1 MDKNKIKKFAINAR
15 KSLRDTTEVQLAN
28 LGITDEKINDE
39 LSISTKDKKYYVDDN
54 ENNALTGKQIGWRKD
69 VVNELKN
76 RGYDDDPKTVFDDF
90 IEEVAYTWFNRII
103 AIRFMEVNNYLP
115 SRVSVLTSE
124 EGKAEP
130 DIINE
135 AMEIE
140 DDLGGYSDSEKELI
154 STALTERTPEL
165 MDKLYA
171 MLFIKQCDALSDIL
185 PGLFEKTNDYL
196 KLLFTPNYNR
206 GVIQDLIN
214 EIPAS
219 YFDVNE
225 EGQVQIIGWLYQ
237 YYNSELKDTA
247 FKKKKYQTDDIAP
260 VTQLFTPDWIVRYMV
275 ENSLGRYWVDI
286 LHSRGDERSEKEIA
300 NEFGWKYYMP
310 ASDQNNIGLDKELAN
325 KDVKDI
331 KFIDPAM
338 GSGHI
343 LVYAFDVFMQIY
355 ESEGYSKR
363 DAAVSILK
371 NNLYG
376 LDIDKRAY
384 QLSSFALLMK
394 AREKDRR
401 LFRRDYNINLFDV
414 PRSRYDIENY
424 QNIIDS
430 SSNID
435 KDKTRSD
442 LKNILDVFKY
452 GDDLG
457 SIINISK
464 DVDISDLKELISSD
478 NDEGQIDL
486 LSDSVKEELEIILN
500 VVEVLNNKYDVSVT
514 NPPYMGGGKMDAPLK
529 KYVQKNYPDSKADLF
544 SVFMEKLMSMTK
556 DDGYIGMVTMHS
568 WMFLSNFE
576 KLRKKLQ
583 KHTIINMAH
592 LGTRAFEEIGGEVVQ
607 TTTFILQGRKNNG
620 YVGNYERL
628 VDYGSQDGKEEKYL
642 EIVDGKENADLYQ
655 VNQDNFHK
663 ISGSPIAYWASE
675 NLIEDFEKGIPLGKL
690 VDAKEGMGTSDNKK
704 FLREWFEVKL
714 KDICFNASN
723 IECSI
728 QSKRKWFPYNK
739 GGSFRKWYGNYDFVV
754 NWEQNGKEIRNFKWP
769 NGKIRSNI
777 RNEEYYFKNAITWP
791 LITSGTLSMRYRV
804 AGSIHDVSGKSAFS
818 DNVDLLKSILGFGNS
833 KVMGITVKILNPTI
847 NFQNGDVVRVPILK
861 IKDKKTVLN
870 LVDDSIS
877 LSKSDWDAFETSW
890 DFKRSPLLVN
900 RAVTLEQAYNNW
912 SQEALNRFN
921 QLKDNEEEL
930 NRIFIDLYGLQDE
943 LTPEEDDMEVSV
955 RKADQVRDIKA
966 FLSYFIGCVFGRY
979 SLDQDGLAY
988 AGGDWNASLYS
999 TFKPNKENIILLTDR
1014 QYFDDER
1021 DIIVRLRE
1029 FLSKTFDPE
1038 HLTDNM
1044 NFIAQTLDPKKFERG
1059 VSAEQIIRDYFVNDF
1074 YKDHAKIYQKRPIY
1088 WEFNSGRNKGFKA
1101 LMYLHRYTPEQLA
1114 MVRQYLHDLQPA
1126 MNDLIEIDND
1136 LLDQETTASAKSKY
1150 RKIISTLNKQM
1161 NELVKYDQVLDH
1173 LSQSPVDLDLDDGV
1187 LANHDKLQQGE
1198 KLLTK
1203 L

>member
-140 DDLGGYSDSEKELI
+140 DDLGGYSDSEKKLI

-237 YYNSELKDTA
+237 YYNNEPHEKVVNMNGKAIKKDEIPA
-247 FKKKKYQTDDIAP
+247 A
-260 VTQLFTPDWIVRYMV
+260 TQLFTPDWIVRYMV
-275 ENSLGRYWVDI
+275 DNSLG
-286 LHSRGDERSEKEIA
+286 
-300 NEFGWKYYMP
+300 KYYLERHENSQLKDELKYLLP
-310 ASDQNNIGLDKELAN
+310 SKIESVNNDQDISEYKFLDN
-325 KDVKDI
+325 
-331 KFIDPAM
+331 AM

-343 LVYAFDVFMQIY
+343 LIYAFDLLMKMY
-355 ESEGYSKR
+355 LEEGYSKR
-363 DAAVSILK
+363 DAAQKIIE
-371 NNLYG
+371 NNIFG
-376 LDIDKRAY
+376 LEIDKRAF
-384 QLSSFALLMK
+384 QLAYFALMMK
-394 AREKDRR
+394 GREYDRR
-401 LFRRDYNINLFDV
+401 FFRRNVANNLYYFEDLHVSEDFYNF
-414 PRSRYDIENY
+414 
-424 QNIIDS
+424 ID
-430 SSNID
+430 NE
-435 KDKTRSD
+435 KTKED
-442 LKNILDVFKY
+442 LKKLAEVFA
-452 GDDLG
+452 DATELG
-457 SIINISK
+457 SIIKIDQDIDADNLQSTVEKIDFDDSLDVFGNKRTK
-464 DVDISDLKELISSD
+464 DKILKI
-478 NDEGQIDL
+478 
-486 LSDSVKEELEIILN
+486 LSIVRIMT
-500 VVEVLNNKYDVSVT
+500 NKYETVVT
-514 NPPYMGGGKMDAPLK
+514 NPPYMNKFDKKLK
-529 KYVQKNYPDSKADLF
+529 KYLRNNYKDYSKDLF
-544 SVFMEKLMSMTK
+544 SVFIYHNMHLLRDGGYSGYMTPL
-556 DDGYIGMVTMHS
+556 V
-568 WMFLSNFE
+568 WMFIKSYEPLRKDIIDNVNINSLIQMEYSAFEEATVPINTFILKKSDEKSGTYLRLSNFKGGMAVQE
-576 KLRKKLQ
+576 Q
-583 KHTIINMAH
+583 KVLEAIADP
-592 LGTRAFEEIGGEVVQ
+592 EI
-607 TTTFILQGRKNNG
+607 
-620 YVGNYERL
+620 
-628 VDYGSQDGKEEKYL
+628 KYL
-642 EIVDGKENADLYQ
+642 YHADQY
-655 VNQDNFHK
+655 NFDK
-663 ISGSPIAYWASE
+663 IPGSPIAYWASK
-675 NLIEDFEKGIPLGKL
+675 NLIEDFDAGSALGDKF
-690 VDAKEGMGTSDNKK
+690 KTITGSSTGNNKR
-704 FLREWFEVKL
+704 FLRFWYEV
-714 KDICFNASN
+714 
-723 IECSI
+723 
-728 QSKRKWFPYNK
+728 SKYKIGFHLPDQYNGIGYKWILCNK
-739 GGSFRKWYGNYDFVV
+739 GGAFRKWYGNGTYII
-754 NWEQNGKEIRNFKWP
+754 NWENDGKELKA
-769 NGKIRSNI
+769 
-777 RNEEYYFKNAITWP
+777 YATFKNHGKHWSRFLKSLDKFYQEGITWSKV
-791 LITSGTLSMRYRV
+791 TSSNFSARYMPE
-804 AGSIHDVSGKSAFS
+804 GYIMESAACAIMPS
-818 DNVDLLKSILGFGNS
+818 HTDIGLLLGLVNS
-833 KVMGITVKILNPTI
+833 KIAQIILNIKNPTI
-847 NFQNGDVVRVPILK
+847 NMQTSDVMAIPLIKPSDDQISYIKSLVKDNILITK
-861 IKDKKTVLN
+861 L
-870 LVDDSIS
+870 
-877 LSKSDWDAFETSW
+877 DWDSRESVW
-890 DFKRSPLLVN
+890 DYQTDPLLKQKK
-900 RAVTLEQAYNNW
+900 ATIKQAYSSW
-912 SQEALNRFN
+912 ISESLDRFN
-921 QLKDNEEEL
+921 QLKANEEEL

-943 LTPEEDDMEVSV
+943 LTPEEDDKEVSV

-979 SLDQDGLAY
+979 SLDQDGLVY
-988 AGGDWNASLYS
+988 AGGDWDTSLYS

-1038 HLTDNM
+1038 YLTNNM

-1136 LLDQETTASAKSKY
+1136 LLNQETTASAKSKY

-1187 LANHDKLQQGE
+1187 LTNHDKLQQGE

>member
-135 AMEIE
+135 AMEIK

-237 YYNSELKDTA
+237 YYNNEPHEKVVNMNGKAIKKDEIPA
-247 FKKKKYQTDDIAP
+247 A
-260 VTQLFTPDWIVRYMV
+260 TQLFTPDWIVRYMV
-275 ENSLGRYWVDI
+275 DNSLG
-286 LHSRGDERSEKEIA
+286 
-300 NEFGWKYYMP
+300 KYYLERHENSQLKDELKYLLP
-310 ASDQNNIGLDKELAN
+310 SKIESVNNDQDISEYKFLDN
-325 KDVKDI
+325 
-331 KFIDPAM
+331 AM

-343 LVYAFDVFMQIY
+343 LIYAFDLLMKMY
-355 ESEGYSKR
+355 LEEGYSKR
-363 DAAVSILK
+363 DAAQKIIE
-371 NNLYG
+371 NNIFG
-376 LDIDKRAY
+376 LEIDKRAF
-384 QLSSFALLMK
+384 QLAYFALMMK
-394 AREKDRR
+394 GREYDRR
-401 LFRRDYNINLFDV
+401 FFRRNVANNLYYFEDLHVSEDFYNF
-414 PRSRYDIENY
+414 
-424 QNIIDS
+424 ID
-430 SSNID
+430 NE
-435 KDKTRSD
+435 KTKED
-442 LKNILDVFKY
+442 LKKLAEVFA
-452 GDDLG
+452 DATELG
-457 SIINISK
+457 SIIKIDQDIDADNLQSTVEKIDFDDSLDVFGNKRTK
-464 DVDISDLKELISSD
+464 DKILKI
-478 NDEGQIDL
+478 
-486 LSDSVKEELEIILN
+486 LSIVRIMT
-500 VVEVLNNKYDVSVT
+500 NKYETVVT
-514 NPPYMGGGKMDAPLK
+514 NPPYMNKFDKKLK
-529 KYVQKNYPDSKADLF
+529 KYLRNNYKDYSKDLF
-544 SVFMEKLMSMTK
+544 SVFIYHNMHLLRDGGYSGYMTPL
-556 DDGYIGMVTMHS
+556 V
-568 WMFLSNFE
+568 WMFIKSYEPLRKDIIDNVNINSLIQMEYSAFEEATVPINTFILKKSDEKSGTYLRLSNFKGGMAVQE
-576 KLRKKLQ
+576 Q
-583 KHTIINMAH
+583 KVLEAIADP
-592 LGTRAFEEIGGEVVQ
+592 EI
-607 TTTFILQGRKNNG
+607 
-620 YVGNYERL
+620 
-628 VDYGSQDGKEEKYL
+628 KYL
-642 EIVDGKENADLYQ
+642 YHADQY
-655 VNQDNFHK
+655 NFDK
-663 ISGSPIAYWASE
+663 IPGSPIAYWASK

-728 QSKRKWFPYNK
+728 QLKRKWFPYNK

-1187 LANHDKLQQGE
+1187 LTNHDKLQQGE

>member
-54 ENNALTGKQIGWRKD
+54 ESNALTGKQIGWRKD

-76 RGYDDDPKTVFDDF
+76 RGYDDDPKTVFNDF
-90 IEEVAYTWFNRII
+90 VEEVAYTWFNRII

-140 DDLGGYSDSEKELI
+140 DDLGGYREAEKELI

-185 PGLFEKTNDYL
+185 SGLFEKTNDYF

-275 ENSLGRYWVDI
+275 ENSLGRYWEDI

-310 ASDQNNIGLDKELAN
+310 TSDHNNTVIDKELAN
-325 KDVKDI
+325 IEVKDI
-331 KFIDPAM
+331 KFVDPAM

-478 NDEGQIDL
+478 NDEGQIDF
-486 LSDSVKEELEIILN
+486 LSDSVKEELENILN

-529 KYVQKNYPDSKADLF
+529 KYVQKNYPD
-544 SVFMEKLMSMTK
+544 
-556 DDGYIGMVTMHS
+556 
-568 WMFLSNFE
+568 
-576 KLRKKLQ
+576 
-583 KHTIINMAH
+583 
-592 LGTRAFEEIGGEVVQ
+592 
-607 TTTFILQGRKNNG
+607 
-620 YVGNYERL
+620 
-628 VDYGSQDGKEEKYL
+628 
-642 EIVDGKENADLYQ
+642 
-655 VNQDNFHK
+655 
-663 ISGSPIAYWASE
+663 
-675 NLIEDFEKGIPLGKL
+675 
-690 VDAKEGMGTSDNKK
+690 
-704 FLREWFEVKL
+704 
-714 KDICFNASN
+714 
-723 IECSI
+723 
-728 QSKRKWFPYNK
+728 
-739 GGSFRKWYGNYDFVV
+739 
-754 NWEQNGKEIRNFKWP
+754 
-769 NGKIRSNI
+769 
-777 RNEEYYFKNAITWP
+777 
-791 LITSGTLSMRYRV
+791 
-804 AGSIHDVSGKSAFS
+804 
-818 DNVDLLKSILGFGNS
+818 
-833 KVMGITVKILNPTI
+833 
-847 NFQNGDVVRVPILK
+847 
-861 IKDKKTVLN
+861 
-870 LVDDSIS
+870 
-877 LSKSDWDAFETSW
+877 
-890 DFKRSPLLVN
+890 
-900 RAVTLEQAYNNW
+900 
-912 SQEALNRFN
+912 
-921 QLKDNEEEL
+921 
-930 NRIFIDLYGLQDE
+930 
-943 LTPEEDDMEVSV
+943 
-955 RKADQVRDIKA
+955 
-966 FLSYFIGCVFGRY
+966 
-979 SLDQDGLAY
+979 
-988 AGGDWNASLYS
+988 
-999 TFKPNKENIILLTDR
+999 
-1014 QYFDDER
+1014 
-1021 DIIVRLRE
+1021 
-1029 FLSKTFDPE
+1029 
-1038 HLTDNM
+1038 
-1044 NFIAQTLDPKKFERG
+1044 
-1059 VSAEQIIRDYFVNDF
+1059 
-1074 YKDHAKIYQKRPIY
+1074 
-1088 WEFNSGRNKGFKA
+1088 
-1101 LMYLHRYTPEQLA
+1101 
-1114 MVRQYLHDLQPA
+1114 
-1126 MNDLIEIDND
+1126 
-1136 LLDQETTASAKSKY
+1136 
-1150 RKIISTLNKQM
+1150 
-1161 NELVKYDQVLDH
+1161 
-1173 LSQSPVDLDLDDGV
+1173 
-1187 LANHDKLQQGE
+1187 
-1198 KLLTK
+1198 
-1203 L
+1203 

>member
-54 ENNALTGKQIGWRKD
+54 ESNALTGKQIGWRKD

-76 RGYDDDPKTVFDDF
+76 RGYDDDPKTVFNDF
-90 IEEVAYTWFNRII
+90 VEEVAYTWFNRII

-140 DDLGGYSDSEKELI
+140 DDLGGYREAEKELI

-165 MDKLYA
+165 MDRLYA
-171 MLFIKQCDALSDIL
+171 MIFIKQSDALSDIL

-225 EGQVQIIGWLYQ
+225 EGQVQINGWLYQ

-452 GDDLG
+452 GEDLG

-714 KDICFNASN
+714 KDICFSASN

>member
-54 ENNALTGKQIGWRKD
+54 ESNALTGKQIGWRKD

-76 RGYDDDPKTVFDDF
+76 RGYDDDPKTVFNDF
-90 IEEVAYTWFNRII
+90 VEEVAYTWFNRII

-140 DDLGGYSDSEKELI
+140 DDLGGYREAEKELI

-185 PGLFEKTNDYL
+185 SGLFEKTNDYL

-237 YYNSELKDTA
+237 YYNSEPHEKVVNMNGKAIKKDEIPA
-247 FKKKKYQTDDIAP
+247 A
-260 VTQLFTPDWIVRYMV
+260 TQLFTPDWIVRYMV
-275 ENSLGRYWVDI
+275 DNSLG
-286 LHSRGDERSEKEIA
+286 
-300 NEFGWKYYMP
+300 KYYLERHENSQLKDELKYLLP
-310 ASDQNNIGLDKELAN
+310 SKIESVNNDQDISEYKFLDN
-325 KDVKDI
+325 
-331 KFIDPAM
+331 AM
-338 GSGHI
+338 GSGHVLI
-343 LVYAFDVFMQIY
+343 YAFDLLMKMY
-355 ESEGYSKR
+355 LEEGYSKR
-363 DAAVSILK
+363 DAAQKIIE
-371 NNLYG
+371 NNIFG
-376 LDIDKRAY
+376 LEIDKRAF
-384 QLSSFALLMK
+384 QLAYFALMMK
-394 AREKDRR
+394 GREYDRR
-401 LFRRDYNINLFDV
+401 FFRRNVANNLYYFEDLRVSEDFYNF
-414 PRSRYDIENY
+414 
-424 QNIIDS
+424 ID
-430 SSNID
+430 NE
-435 KDKTRSD
+435 KTKED
-442 LKNILDVFKY
+442 LKKLVEVFA
-452 GDDLG
+452 DATELG
-457 SIINISK
+457 SIIKIDQDIDTDNLQSTVEKIAFDESLDVFGNKRTK
-464 DVDISDLKELISSD
+464 DKILKI
-478 NDEGQIDL
+478 
-486 LSDSVKEELEIILN
+486 LSIVRIMT
-500 VVEVLNNKYDVSVT
+500 NKYETVVT
-514 NPPYMGGGKMDAPLK
+514 NPPYMNKFDKKLK
-529 KYVQKNYPDSKADLF
+529 KYLRDNYKDYSKDLF
-544 SVFMEKLMSMTK
+544 SVFIYHNMHLLRDGGYSGYMTPL
-556 DDGYIGMVTMHS
+556 V
-568 WMFLSNFE
+568 WMFIKSYEPLRKDIIDKTNINSLIQMEYSAFEEATVPINTFILKKSDEKSGTYLRLSNFKGGMTVQE
-576 KLRKKLQ
+576 Q
-583 KHTIINMAH
+583 KVLEAIANP
-592 LGTRAFEEIGGEVVQ
+592 EV
-607 TTTFILQGRKNNG
+607 
-620 YVGNYERL
+620 
-628 VDYGSQDGKEEKYL
+628 KYL
-642 EIVDGKENADLYQ
+642 YRAAQN
-655 VNQDNFHK
+655 NFDK
-663 ISGSPIAYWASE
+663 IPGSPIAYWASK

-966 FLSYFIGCVFGRY
+966 FLSFFIGCVFGRY

-1059 VSAEQIIRDYFVNDF
+1059 VSAEQIIRDYFANDF

>member
-15 KSLRDTTEVQLAN
+15 KSLRDTTEVRLAN

-140 DDLGGYSDSEKELI
+140 DDLGGYREAEKELI

-237 YYNSELKDTA
+237 YYNNEPHEKVVNMNGKAIKKDEIPA
-247 FKKKKYQTDDIAP
+247 A
-260 VTQLFTPDWIVRYMV
+260 TQLFTPDWIVRYMV
-275 ENSLGRYWVDI
+275 DNSLG
-286 LHSRGDERSEKEIA
+286 
-300 NEFGWKYYMP
+300 KYYLERHENSQLKDELKYLLP
-310 ASDQNNIGLDKELAN
+310 SKIESVNNDQDISEYKFLDN
-325 KDVKDI
+325 
-331 KFIDPAM
+331 AM

-343 LVYAFDVFMQIY
+343 LIYAFDLLMKMY
-355 ESEGYSKR
+355 LEEGYSKR
-363 DAAVSILK
+363 DAAQKIIE
-371 NNLYG
+371 NNIFG
-376 LDIDKRAY
+376 LEIDKRAF
-384 QLSSFALLMK
+384 QLAYFALMMK
-394 AREKDRR
+394 GREYDRR
-401 LFRRDYNINLFDV
+401 FFRRNVANNLYYFEDLHVSEDFYNF
-414 PRSRYDIENY
+414 
-424 QNIIDS
+424 ID
-430 SSNID
+430 NE
-435 KDKTRSD
+435 KTKED
-442 LKNILDVFKY
+442 LKKLAEVFA
-452 GDDLG
+452 DATELG
-457 SIINISK
+457 SIIKIDQDIDTNNLKSTIKKIDFDDSLDVFGNKRTK
-464 DVDISDLKELISSD
+464 DKILKI
-478 NDEGQIDL
+478 
-486 LSDSVKEELEIILN
+486 LSIVRIMT
-500 VVEVLNNKYDVSVT
+500 NKYETVVT
-514 NPPYMGGGKMDAPLK
+514 NPPYMNKFDKNLK
-529 KYVQKNYPDSKADLF
+529 KYLRNNYKDYSKDLF
-544 SVFMEKLMSMTK
+544 SVFIYHNMHLLRDGGYSGYMTPL
-556 DDGYIGMVTMHS
+556 V
-568 WMFLSNFE
+568 WMFIKSYEPLRKDIIDNVNINSLIQMEYSAFEEATVPINTFILKKADEKSGTYLRLSNFKGGMAVQE
-576 KLRKKLQ
+576 Q
-583 KHTIINMAH
+583 KVLEAIADP
-592 LGTRAFEEIGGEVVQ
+592 EV
-607 TTTFILQGRKNNG
+607 
-620 YVGNYERL
+620 
-628 VDYGSQDGKEEKYL
+628 KYL
-642 EIVDGKENADLYQ
+642 YHAD
-655 VNQDNFHK
+655 QDNFDK
-663 ISGSPIAYWASE
+663 IPGSPIAYWASK
-675 NLIEDFEKGIPLGKL
+675 NLIEDFENQSLYKCTI
-690 VDAKEGMGTSDNKK
+690 SDGQNKTGNNKK
-704 FLREWFEVKL
+704 FVRLYWEVNNCKIG
-714 KDICFNASN
+714 KDKKWLFYA
-723 IECSI
+723 
-728 QSKRKWFPYNK
+728 KGGGYRKW
-739 GGSFRKWYGNYDFVV
+739 WGNITSIV
-754 NWEQNGKEIRNFKWP
+754 NWSPEIRSFYRKD
-769 NGKIRSNI
+769 KIARI
-777 RNEEYYFKNAITWP
+777 IPEYLWYMKGITWG
-791 LITSGTLSMRYRV
+791 LITSKSPSFRILPEDSTFDVG
-804 AGSIHDVSGKSAFS
+804 GSSIFFKDKELIEYVIA
-818 DNVDLLKSILGFGNS
+818 LLNS
-833 KVMGITVKILNPTI
+833 KVYLTIAQIMNPTL
-847 NFQNGDVVRVPILK
+847 NFQV
-861 IKDKKTVLN
+861 KDIRSMPLIISNREKVE
-870 LVDDSIS
+870 SIS
-877 LSKSDWDAFETSW
+877 DKNIDISKQDWDAFETSW
-890 DFKRSPLLVN
+890 DFKCSPLLVN
-900 RAVTLEQAYNNW
+900 KATTLEQAYNNW
-912 SQEALNRFN
+912 SQEALDRFN
-921 QLKDNEEEL
+921 QLKANEEEL
-930 NRIFIDLYGLQDE
+930 NRIFIDLYSLQDE
-943 LTPEEDDMEVSV
+943 LTPEEEDKEVSV
-955 RKADQVRDIKA
+955 RKADRVRDIKA

-979 SLDQDGLAY
+979 SLDQDGLAF

-1044 NFIAQTLDPKKFERG
+1044 NFIAQTLDPKTFERG

>member
-1088 WEFNSGRNKGFKA
+1088 WDFNSGRNKGFKA

>member
-15 KSLRDTTEVQLAN
+15 KNLRDTTEVQLAN

-54 ENNALTGKQIGWRKD
+54 ESNALTGKQIGWRKD

-76 RGYDDDPKTVFDDF
+76 RGYDDDTKTVFNDF
-90 IEEVAYTWFNRII
+90 VEEVAYTWFNRII

-140 DDLGGYSDSEKELI
+140 DDLGGYREAEKELI

-165 MDKLYA
+165 MDRLYA
-171 MLFIKQCDALSDIL
+171 MLFIKQSDALSDIL

-655 VNQDNFHK
+655 INQDNFDK
-663 ISGSPIAYWASE
+663 IPGSPIAYWAIQS
-675 NLIEDFEKGIPLGKL
+675 LYEDFKIG
-690 VDAKEGMGTSDNKK
+690 KK
-704 FLREWFEVKL
+704 FNGETKKGVLTGNNKLYLRLWYEVLHSKLSCNMESYKDMINSNFKWFPVT
-714 KDICFNASN
+714 SGG
-723 IECSI
+723 
-728 QSKRKWFPYNK
+728 QKRKWF
-739 GGSFRKWYGNYDFVV
+739 GNFDTVV
-754 NWEQNGKEIRNFKWP
+754 NLENGGEDIKENVKNYRLREPK
-769 NGKIRSNI
+769 
-777 RNEEYYFKNAITWP
+777 YYFKEALTWTEV
-791 LITSGTLSMRYRV
+791 TSGIFNCRYVPTGILFGNGGPV
-804 AGSIHDVSGKSAFS
+804 AFI
-818 DNVDLLKSILGFGNS
+818 NNNDLYYYLGLLNS
-833 KVMGITVKILNPTI
+833 KVAMAVLSFIAPTI
-847 NFQNGDVVRVPILK
+847 NFGPEQIKKIPILYCTK
-861 IKDKKTVLN
+861 ITVVN
-870 LVDDSIS
+870 NIVKNNISIA
-877 LSKSDWDAFETSW
+877 KQDWDAFETSW
-890 DFKRSPLLVN
+890 DFKCSPLLVN
-900 RAVTLEQAYNNW
+900 KATTLEQAYNNW
-912 SQEALNRFN
+912 SQEALDRFN
-921 QLKDNEEEL
+921 QLKANEEEL
-930 NRIFIDLYGLQDE
+930 NRIFIDLYSLQDE
-943 LTPEEDDMEVSV
+943 LTPEEEDKEVSV
-955 RKADQVRDIKA
+955 RKADRVRDIKA

-979 SLDQDGLAY
+979 SLDQDGLAF
-988 AGGDWNASLYS
+988 AGGDWNTSLYS
-999 TFKPNKENIILLTDR
+999 NFKPNKENIILLTDR

-1029 FLSKTFDPE
+1029 FLSTTFDPDR
-1038 HLTDNM
+1038 LTDNV

-1059 VSAEQIIRDYFVNDF
+1059 VSSEQIIRDYFANDF

>member
-54 ENNALTGKQIGWRKD
+54 ESNALTGKQIGWRKD

-76 RGYDDDPKTVFDDF
+76 RGYDDDPKTVFNDF
-90 IEEVAYTWFNRII
+90 VEEVAYTWFNRII

-140 DDLGGYSDSEKELI
+140 DDLGGYSQAEKELI

-165 MDKLYA
+165 MDRLYA
-171 MLFIKQCDALSDIL
+171 MIFIKQSDALSDIL

-225 EGQVQIIGWLYQ
+225 EGQVQINGWLYQ

-714 KDICFNASN
+714 KDICFSASN

>member
-247 FKKKKYQTDDIAP
+247 FKKKKYQTDDIAS

-275 ENSLGRYWVDI
+275 ENSLGRYWGDI

-310 ASDQNNIGLDKELAN
+310 TSDHNNTVIDKELAN
-325 KDVKDI
+325 IEVKDI
-331 KFIDPAM
+331 KFVDPAM

-486 LSDSVKEELEIILN
+486 LSDSVKEELENILN

-544 SVFMEKLMSMTK
+544 SVFMERLLSTTK
-556 DDGYIGMVTMHS
+556 DNGYMGTVTMHS
-568 WMFLSNFE
+568 WMFLSNFK

-607 TTTFILQGRKNNG
+607 TTTFILQGRKHNG

-642 EIVDGKENADLYQ
+642 EIVDGKENADLYHAD
-655 VNQDNFHK
+655 QDNFDK
-663 ISGSPIAYWASE
+663 IPGSPIAYWAIQS
-675 NLIEDFEKGIPLGKL
+675 LYKDFKIG
-690 VDAKEGMGTSDNKK
+690 KK
-704 FLREWFEVKL
+704 FNGETKKGVLTGNNKLYLRLWYEVLHSKLSCNMESYKDMINSNFKWFPVT
-714 KDICFNASN
+714 SGG
-723 IECSI
+723 
-728 QSKRKWFPYNK
+728 QKRKWF
-739 GGSFRKWYGNYDFVV
+739 GNFDTVV
-754 NWEQNGKEIRNFKWP
+754 NLENGGEDIKENVKNYRLREPK
-769 NGKIRSNI
+769 
-777 RNEEYYFKNAITWP
+777 YYFKEALTWTEV
-791 LITSGTLSMRYRV
+791 TSGIFNCRYVPTGILFGNGGPV
-804 AGSIHDVSGKSAFS
+804 AFI
-818 DNVDLLKSILGFGNS
+818 NNNDLYYYLGLLNS
-833 KVMGITVKILNPTI
+833 KVAMAVLSFIAPTI
-847 NFQNGDVVRVPILK
+847 NFGPEQIKKIPILYCTK
-861 IKDKKTVLN
+861 ITVVN
-870 LVDDSIS
+870 NIVKNNISIA
-877 LSKSDWDAFETSW
+877 KQDWDAFETSW
-890 DFKRSPLLVN
+890 DFKCSPLLVN
-900 RAVTLEQAYNNW
+900 KATTLEQAYNNW
-912 SQEALNRFN
+912 SQEALDRFN
-921 QLKDNEEEL
+921 QLKANEEEL
-930 NRIFIDLYGLQDE
+930 NRIFIDLYSLQDE
-943 LTPEEDDMEVSV
+943 LTPEEEDKEVSV
-955 RKADQVRDIKA
+955 RKADRVRDIKA

-979 SLDQDGLAY
+979 SLDQDGFAY

-1029 FLSKTFDPE
+1029 FLSTTFDPDR
-1038 HLTDNM
+1038 LTDNV

-1059 VSAEQIIRDYFVNDF
+1059 VSSEQIIRDYFANDF

-1198 KLLTK
+1198 KLLTN